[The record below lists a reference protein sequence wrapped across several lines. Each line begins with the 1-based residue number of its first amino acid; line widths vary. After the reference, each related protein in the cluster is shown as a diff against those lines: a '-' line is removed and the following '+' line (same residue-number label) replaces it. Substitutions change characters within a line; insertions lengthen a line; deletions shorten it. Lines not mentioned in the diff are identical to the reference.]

1 MKSHMRIACVLLAV
15 LLVIPCFVLPSSAAD
30 TYDLSFRSDSSVV
43 RFSNVTGADLV
54 YNTDEKA
61 IRVTSQGS
69 APSALLTLP
78 ETQNDKNYLSLT
90 YRALSTNSSDA
101 YIMQLD
107 FLKNGATVSSKML
120 PLTRGLKCYS
130 SISDISDTGSFD
142 SIKITFFTD
151 CKSGDRIYLYSISFC
166 KTREEADA
174 KAEIGK
180 TNADGAILS
189 KYAESR
195 LDCSA
200 YDQEDYVIPY
210 WDTDIVYNE
219 AVYPVANK
227 DGSLG
232 DYGLMYDASRI
243 IAVRSST
250 LGTLYREGVDYEL
263 VNGKLRILKS
273 GSIPTIPYSS
283 HYFSSNVENTYKLL
297 DGSGYVRFE
306 EGSGIP
312 LQQIAVTYIH
322 EDDWS
327 GYVPPLQGDSLP
339 HIKSLLENGQNCNI
353 VFFGDSITR
362 GGNSSAVI
370 NIEPYAESWVDMFKK
385 EVVKQYP
392 NANVTFKN
400 PSISGGCVS
409 DAKEHVFDAIIP
421 AEPDLL
427 ILALGTNDAQF
438 QFSSSRVLS
447 EMQYVIDNVKNSYP
461 DCDIILVAPMFS
473 NPECFKK
480 SYFYEY
486 RDGYYEM
493 AETSGVAVADV
504 MAVHD
509 FLLTKKSYTDLS
521 ANNICHLN
529 DTLARV
535 YTTAVLN
542 AITPTNA
549 SEAVKDSAKAR
560 LSALV
565 DINSYSP
572 TSKTLV
578 SNEIEKAKA
587 AIDAATLSDDVR
599 RCYTA
604 GKEAI
609 LLISKNE
616 GNTTD
621 YTDIVFESVED
632 VYVLEAQNN
641 LTAYYSEGENSAAI
655 RVTNST
661 APNCYVIYPTVD
673 AVSASE
679 YKYVIIT
686 HMTPVSNSATAASIQ
701 LNFSTS
707 ADVETTDSQRH
718 ILKTTADGAFHSEI
732 IDLSE
737 KTWWDGSVN
746 RLKITPLKSLAVG
759 DTLYIASISMAKTQA
774 EAEKVAAY
782 RAGTANG
789 TYVGESS
796 TVLYNTEEKL
806 DYVGGDIAE
815 YSVGD
820 ADMNGKINTL
830 DIMTAAMAISGNNC
844 IKDIAVIDFNGDGKL
859 NSLDAIALRLV
870 VAGKATASTV
880 RISTKPTNA
889 TFSADSASLKVV
901 PKDSSQLT
909 LLTSSVPNYTA
920 YAVLVYK
927 APKGV
932 DVSVTAYY
940 STEVSEDTKTVVVLT
955 CDGDYCA
962 TIIELPKKYS
972 YKGMTFDTASLN
984 CEIDSFGLFETYDA
998 ADSFA
1003 YKRLWARKSKKVY
1016 TENFKITFNAENFA
1030 RLGGA
1035 HNASYTRIS
1044 NNELKLTVAS
1054 NSVDPYVYMDL
1065 SDVGLSANEYKYIL
1079 YEYCLPTT
1087 NSIARNQA
1095 EIFLCSGNYKVPTA
1109 GASVVF
1115 PVTKSGEYVT
1125 KTVDLSST
1133 SFWSGDIYG
1142 LRFDFFCSASAGDVC
1157 YLKSV
1162 TLCKTL
1168 EDVNTALGK

>member
-1 MKSHMRIACVLLAV
+1 MKRHIRIACVLLAV
-15 LLVIPCFVLPSSAAD
+15 LLVIPCFVLPSTAAG
-30 TYDLSFRSDSSVV
+30 TYDLSFRSDSALSY
-43 RFSNVTGADLV
+43 FSDVTGADLV
-54 YNTDEKA
+54 YNTDERA
-61 IRVTSQGS
+61 IRVTSRET

-78 ETQNDKNYLSLT
+78 EAQSGRNYLSLT

-101 YIMQLD
+101 YRMQFD
-107 FLKNGATVSSKML
+107 FLKSGATVSTKML

-130 SISDISDTGSFD
+130 SIADISDTGSFD

-151 CKSGDRIYLYSISFC
+151 CKSGDRIYLYSLSFC
-166 KTREEADA
+166 ETREEADA
-174 KAEIGK
+174 KAESSK
-180 TNADGAILS
+180 NDADGAILS

-227 DGSLG
+227 DGSLS

-263 VNGKLRILKS
+263 VGGKLRILKTGNIS
-273 GSIPTIPYSS
+273 TIPYTS
-283 HYFSSNVENTYKLL
+283 HYYTYNAKHTYRLL

-306 EGSGIP
+306 EGPGIP
-312 LQQIAVTYIH
+312 LQQISVTYVH

-353 VFFGDSITR
+353 VFFGDSITN

-392 NANVTFKN
+392 NANVTFEN

-421 AEPDLL
+421 AAPDLL

-438 QFSSSRVLS
+438 QYSSSRVLD

-461 DCDIILVAPMFS
+461 NCDIILVAPMFS
-473 NPECFKK
+473 NPECFRK

-486 RDGYYEM
+486 RTGYYEM
-493 AETSGVAVADV
+493 AKASGVVVADV

-509 FLLTKKSYTDLS
+509 FLLTKKNYTDLS

-535 YTTAVLN
+535 YTTAVMN

-549 SEAVKDSAKAR
+549 SKAVKDSAKAR
-560 LSALV
+560 LASLV

-572 TSKTLV
+572 TSKALV
-578 SNEIEKAKA
+578 ANEIERAKA

-616 GNTTD
+616 GHTTD
-621 YTDIVFESVED
+621 YTDIVFESVEE
-632 VYVLEAQNN
+632 VSVLEAQNN
-641 LTAYYSEGENSAAI
+641 LTAYYSEGENAAAI
-655 RVTNST
+655 QVTNST
-661 APNCYVIYPTVD
+661 APNCSVIYPTVD
-673 AVSASE
+673 TVSASE
-679 YKYVIIT
+679 YKYVVIT
-686 HMTPVSNSATAASIQ
+686 HMTPVSNSATTASVQ

-707 ADVETTDSQRH
+707 ADADTTDSQRH
-718 ILKTTADGAFHSEI
+718 ILKTTADGTFHSEI

-774 EAEKVAAY
+774 EAEKIAAY

-789 TYVGESS
+789 TYIGESS
-796 TVLYNTEEKL
+796 TVLYDTEEKL
-806 DYVGGDIAE
+806 DFVGGDVTD
-815 YSVGD
+815 YNVGD
-820 ADMNGKINTL
+820 ADMNGRINTS
-830 DIMTAAMAISGNNC
+830 DIMTAAMAISGSNSLKN
-844 IKDIAVIDFNGDGKL
+844 IAVIDFNGDGKL
-859 NSLDAIALRLV
+859 NSFDMMALRLV
-870 VAGKATASTV
+870 LSGKATVNTIQ
-880 RISTKPTNA
+880 ISTKPTNA
-889 TFSADSASLKVV
+889 TFSADGTSLKVT
-901 PKDSSQLT
+901 PKASSPLT
-909 LLTSSVPNYTA
+909 LTASSVPDYTA

-927 APKGV
+927 APKGD

-940 STEVSEDTKTVVVLT
+940 STEVSEDAKTVVVLT

-962 TIIELPKKYS
+962 AVIELPKKYS
-972 YKGMTFDTASLN
+972 HKGMTFDTTSLN

-998 ADSFA
+998 ADRFA
-1003 YKRLWARKSKKVY
+1003 YDRLWARKSKKVY
-1016 TENFKITFNAENFA
+1016 TENYKITFNAENFA

-1035 HNASYTRIS
+1035 HNASYTRTS
-1044 NNELKLTVAS
+1044 NNELKLTVAA
-1054 NSVDPYVYMDL
+1054 NSIDPYVYMDL
-1065 SDVGLSANEYKYIL
+1065 SDVGLSANEYKYIV

-1087 NSIARNQA
+1087 NSSAGTQA
-1095 EIFLCSGNYKVPTA
+1095 EIFLCSGNYKGPTA
-1109 GASVVF
+1109 GISVIF
-1115 PVTKSGEYVT
+1115 PVTKSGEYVA

-1133 SFWSGDIYG
+1133 SFWNGDIYG
-1142 LRFDFFCSASAGDVC
+1142 LRFDFFCNAGAGDVC